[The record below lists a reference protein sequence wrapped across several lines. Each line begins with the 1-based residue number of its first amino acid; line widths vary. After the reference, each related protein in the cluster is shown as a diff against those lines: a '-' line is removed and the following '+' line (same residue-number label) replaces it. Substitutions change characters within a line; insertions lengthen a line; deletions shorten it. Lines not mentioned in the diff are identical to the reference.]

1 MKMLESVRKLCS
13 PAYVYLVISV
23 IAMVAMMFQNA
34 GNQTK
39 YQCGTYECPVP
50 SVGAVFLAKGLY
62 VAFWT
67 FILDALCKAG
77 YKQVSWFLVLLPFI
91 MFFVL
96 IGLMILVMADG
107 AVSSALQ

>member
-1 MKMLESVRKLCS
+1 MMESIRKLCS

-23 IAMVAMMFQNA
+23 IAIVALMLQNA
-34 GNQTK
+34 GNDNK
-39 YQCGTYECPVP
+39 YQCGDFECQVP

-77 YKQVSWFLVLLPFI
+77 YKQVSWFLVLLPFV

-96 IGLMILVMADG
+96 IGLMILVMAG
-107 AVSSALQ
+107 EGVEHALQ

>member
-1 MKMLESVRKLCS
+1 MMESIRKLCS

-23 IAMVAMMFQNA
+23 IAVVALMFQNA
-34 GNQTK
+34 GNERK
-39 YQCGTYECPVP
+39 YQCGDFECQVP

-62 VAFWT
+62 IAFWT

-77 YKQVSWFLVLLPFI
+77 YKQVSWFLVLLPFV

-96 IGLMILVMADG
+96 IGLMILVMAG
-107 AVSSALQ
+107 EGVEHALQ